1 MKQTLSNDLLSV
13 SIDTFGAEL
22 HSIVNKHT
30 NHQYLWQGDKAF
42 WGRRSPVLFPIVGS
56 LWNGCYRMDGK
67 EFALGQ
73 HGFARD
79 REFVVV
85 EDAPDD
91 EAWFAL
97 EADDASLALYPRRF
111 RLEIGYRL
119 QEARLTV
126 MWRVTN
132 LDDKEMSFQIGAHPA
147 FNYPDFNEADDVHG
161 YFCFDNRTLSTQ
173 LLAEKGCMGG
183 DTAPV
188 TLDADGMLPLTGNTF
203 AADALVLADGQVHRV
218 SMLDKNH
225 APYLTLLFAAPL
237 VGLWS
242 PTSGKAPFVCIEPW
256 WGRCDDAG
264 FNGDFSERKYV
275 NTIAPGKTFEASYM
289 VIFDNF

>member
-1 MKQTLSNDLLSV
+1 
-13 SIDTFGAEL
+13 
-22 HSIVNKHT
+22 
-30 NHQYLWQGDKAF
+30 
-42 WGRRSPVLFPIVGS
+42 
-56 LWNGCYRMDGK
+56 
-67 EFALGQ
+67 
-73 HGFARD
+73 
-79 REFVVV
+79 
-85 EDAPDD
+85 
-91 EAWFAL
+91 
-97 EADDASLALYPRRF
+97 
-111 RLEIGYRL
+111 
-119 QEARLTV
+119 
-126 MWRVTN
+126 
-132 LDDKEMSFQIGAHPA
+132 
-147 FNYPDFNEADDVHG
+147 
-161 YFCFDNRTLSTQ
+161 
-173 LLAEKGCMGG
+173 
-183 DTAPV
+183 V

-275 NTIAPGKTFEASYM
+275 NTLAPGKTFEASYM